1 MSTMTQQQPIQILLV
16 DDHPLYRAGLR
27 MSFNYS
33 GLGCVVVAETDDV
46 ESAKSFL
53 NQHADKVDLIL
64 LDYFLPDG
72 NGVDVIHHARAL
84 SPKAKIVLLSGEI
97 KNREVVERTQG
108 LVDGYLGKDV
118 DPETLKT
125 KLSAL
130 FGINGNDEDKQYRIK
145 AKADLSAREI
155 EIIQLCANGMS
166 AQQIADRL
174 GLSRRT
180 VEVHK
185 SHVFEKLDLKT
196 TADLV
201 KYAYDAGLVANN

>member
-1 MSTMTQQQPIQILLV
+1 MTNRAPIRILLV
-16 DDHPLYRAGLR
+16 EDHPLYRMGIR
-27 MSFNYS
+27 MSLNYS
-33 GLGCVVVAETDDV
+33 GLSCIVVAEADDV
-46 ESAKSFL
+46 RTAKSYL
-53 NQHADKVDLIL
+53 DQHGGEVDLIL

-72 NGVDVIHHARAL
+72 NGVDVIRHARDCC
-84 SPKAKIVLLSGEI
+84 PNVKIVLLSGES
-97 KNREVVERTQG
+97 KNPEVVTRTQG

-118 DPETLKT
+118 EPKELKT
-125 KLSAL
+125 KLYAL
-130 FGINGNDEDKQYRIK
+130 FGLDGCDEDKQYRIS

-166 AQQIADRL
+166 AQQIADHL

-185 SHVFEKLDLKT
+185 SHIFEKLDLKT

-201 KYAYDAGLVANN
+201 KYAYDAGLVK

>member
-1 MSTMTQQQPIQILLV
+1 MNNQVPIRILLV
-16 DDHPLYRAGLR
+16 EDHPLFRVGIRL
-27 MSFNYS
+27 SLNYS
-33 GLGCVVVAETDDV
+33 GLNSVVVAEAADV
-46 ESAKSFL
+46 KSAKSYL
-53 NQHADKVDLIL
+53 EQHADEVDLIL

-72 NGVDVIHHARAL
+72 TGVDVIHHARAL
-84 SPKAKIVLLSGEI
+84 CPMAKIVLISGEI
-97 KNREVVERTQG
+97 ENEDLVADTQG

-118 DPETLKT
+118 DPETLKA
-125 KLSAL
+125 KLNAL
-130 FGINGNDEDKQYRIK
+130 FDINGDGEDKRYRIR

-185 SHVFEKLDLKT
+185 SHIFEKLDLNS

-201 KYAYDAGLVANN
+201 KYAYEAGLVGKK